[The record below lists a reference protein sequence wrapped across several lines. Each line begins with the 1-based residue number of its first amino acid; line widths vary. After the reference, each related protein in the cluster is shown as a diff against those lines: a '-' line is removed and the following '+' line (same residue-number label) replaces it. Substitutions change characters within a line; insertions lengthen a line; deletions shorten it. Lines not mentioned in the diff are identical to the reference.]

1 MRQTPRAQM
10 LLGDDGKD
18 PRTPFDP
25 VGDER
30 QLLLDFVRWQR
41 ETLEA
46 KCAGLSP
53 EQLATRAVEP
63 STMSLL
69 GLVRHLARV
78 EQGWWRRCVDDTF
91 EDNSGGTW
99 SIRAL
104 LLHMIEE
111 YSRHLGHADLL
122 RERIDGRLGE

>member
-1 MRQTPRAQM
+1 M

-78 EQGWWRRCVDDTF
+78 EQGW
-91 EDNSGGTW
+91 
-99 SIRAL
+99 
-104 LLHMIEE
+104 
-111 YSRHLGHADLL
+111 
-122 RERIDGRLGE
+122 